1 MGSDPNQLFEQFF
14 RAKLNMKNN
23 DINLETNRSILE
35 NQEYLEYSP
44 SSFCEKEMNHGT
56 KSIPKQLDMTSTESK
71 QGQKMRKA
79 QILLHV
85 DKLKPDL
92 SRKQK
97 HTVLLLGHVFA
108 QHFFDFDQVSY
119 SSAKKWALR
128 STRSK
133 DFY

>member
-23 DINLETNRSILE
+23 DINLETNRSILK

-71 QGQKMRKA
+71 QGQENAKGANPVTRRQVEALSIKKTKA
-79 QILLHV
+79 HSDATWPCFCTAFL
-85 DKLKPDL
+85 
-92 SRKQK
+92 
-97 HTVLLLGHVFA
+97 
-108 QHFFDFDQVSY
+108 
-119 SSAKKWALR
+119 
-128 STRSK
+128 
-133 DFY
+133 